1 MHLVPFFYGGGKTSK
16 MIGPSH
22 NQAKLR
28 MGVPIQAEDT
38 SLHFEVL
45 LLVYSHEEVK

>member
-1 MHLVPFFYGGGKTSK
+1 

-28 MGVPIQAEDT
+28 MGVPIHAEDT
-38 SLHFEVL
+38 CAAVFPLNKKFWWPPNIFGLSRIG
-45 LLVYSHEEVK
+45 